1 VTASPWGFPPTTS
14 SAASSP
20 TAPSRPLAR
29 LRAVLF
35 DVDRTL
41 LDFDKAERAA
51 LRQALHSLGL
61 PCPRATLAAYQRIN
75 HELWAAFRR
84 GEVSQP
90 ALAKERFRRLL
101 RETGGDPAQAPRLG
115 ATYLERLSA
124 RGDRLPGCRPVLRAL
139 GARYRLGVVTN
150 GIDHVQRSRL
160 AASGLSP
167 LFETVVTSQGC
178 GYAKPDPRILH
189 VALDTLRVS
198 PRHAVYVGDD
208 PAVDGAA
215 ARAAGV
221 PFVWMDR
228 GDPVRGVRPR
238 RRVRSLTELPDLL

>member
-1 VTASPWGFPPTTS
+1 M
-14 SAASSP
+14 
-20 TAPSRPLAR
+20 R
-29 LRAVLF
+29 
-35 DVDRTL
+35 
-41 LDFDKAERAA
+41 
-51 LRQALHSLGL
+51 SLGL
-61 PCPRATLAAYQRIN
+61 PCPRTTLAAYQRIN

-84 GEVSQP
+84 GEISQP

-101 RETGGDPAQAPRLG
+101 REIGESPGRAARLG
-115 ATYLERLSA
+115 ATYLDRLSA
-124 RGDRLPGCRPVLRAL
+124 RGDRLPGCRTVLRDL

-150 GIDHVQRSRL
+150 GIDRVQRSRL
-160 AASGLSP
+160 AASGLAP

-189 VALDTLRVS
+189 VALDELRVS

-228 GDPVRGVRPR
+228 GDAVRGVRPR
-238 RRVRSLTELPDLL
+238 RRVRSLVELTDLF